1 MADTPTPAYSLRIRV
16 RMENRP
22 GMLGRLAMAI
32 GEVGANIAALDGFE
46 VKTSHLVQNAVVY
59 CSGEAHQKEVL
70 EAVNAIDGIVVL
82 EWSDQ
87 VFDLHEGG
95 KIELRSLSE
104 LRHRRPVDGLHLA
117 WPGLYGDFE
126 EPDAPSTT

>member
-1 MADTPTPAYSLRIRV
+1 MADTPTPAYSLRLRV

-59 CSGEAHQKEVL
+59 CKSCL
-70 EAVNAIDGIVVL
+70 LYTSPSPRDRT
-82 EWSDQ
+82 
-87 VFDLHEGG
+87 
-95 KIELRSLSE
+95 RS
-104 LRHRRPVDGLHLA
+104 RM
-117 WPGLYGDFE
+117 
-126 EPDAPSTT
+126 PSSA